1 MRPNRL
7 RQLLK
12 TDRPSI
18 GTHIHTTWPSMMEVI
33 GHTGVYDYVEFVA
46 EYGPFDLHDLDNLCR
61 AAELHNLSSMIKVD
75 QEPRGFLAQR
85 AIGSGFQS
93 VLFGV
98 PPRAEIGS
106 PEQAK
111 YYIDLGVKH
120 FCIGTDV
127 HILYS
132 WWKNNGD
139 ELRRVVER
147 S

>member
-18 GTHIHTTWPSMMEVI
+18 GTHIHATWPSMMEVI

-75 QEPRGFLAQR
+75 QN
-85 AIGSGFQS
+85 
-93 VLFGV
+93 
-98 PPRAEIGS
+98 
-106 PEQAK
+106 
-111 YYIDLGVKH
+111 
-120 FCIGTDV
+120 T
-127 HILYS
+127 
-132 WWKNNGD
+132 
-139 ELRRVVER
+139 
-147 S
+147 